1 MQNKE
6 LYGAMRY
13 LGQFAVIL
21 TVSCAGEVI
30 KRAAGLPIP
39 GSIYG
44 LVLMFLL
51 LVSGAIDLEQVKEAG
66 EFLVEIMP
74 LMFIP
79 PAAGLL
85 DSWGLLEEML
95 LSAAVLIPVSSCLVI
110 FVSGRV
116 TQFILRRT
124 EKDGG

>member
-1 MQNKE
+1 
-6 LYGAMRY
+6 MRY

-51 LVSGAIDLEQVKEAG
+51 LVSGAIDLEQVKETG

-95 LSAAVLIPVSSCLVI
+95 LPAAVLIPVSSCLVI